1 MRAVELMYLLTVVH
15 NRNAYLA
22 PVVASGDETNVNH
35 ILQLVVPVRFL
46 FFSPFLA
53 SVATQYCPYA
63 VRNRGY
69 SLLFFRSRAYILY
82 SVAKALAL

>member
-35 ILQLVVPVRFL
+35 ILQLVHVRFWPVFL
-46 FFSPFLA
+46 TIRDFQVWCHNPMLPVCSPESGLQPA
-53 SVATQYCPYA
+53 
-63 VRNRGY
+63 
-69 SLLFFRSRAYILY
+69 LL
-82 SVAKALAL
+82 